1 MVYTYSTEKVYT
13 KRVKQYV
20 DLETNDS
27 QAINTFLKK
36 IHDSNIA
43 DNLNRDLNTDPN
55 KNLEQFLDI
64 FSHLKNMYL
73 PKRRVKLNKRKH
85 KIQPWMT
92 TAILKSI
99 KSRDKLYKLLMLTSR
114 DSPDYLKV
122 QRNLQKYHKKEYYDS

>member
-36 IHDSNIA
+36 LHDSNIA

-55 KNLEQFLDI
+55 RNLEQFLDI
-64 FSHLKNMYL
+64 FSHLF
-73 PKRRVKLNKRKH
+73 
-85 KIQPWMT
+85 
-92 TAILKSI
+92 
-99 KSRDKLYKLLMLTSR
+99 
-114 DSPDYLKV
+114 
-122 QRNLQKYHKKEYYDS
+122 